1 MFRMDGPRD
10 GLLKN
15 LNIFIVLLIVC
26 LCRWN
31 RNLLYPIRHG
41 KPYITLKFLCA
52 CLPCLVCYDYNHDL
66 LFQRINSY
74 VAHKYRAAFKAELG
88 VHVMHFYCR
97 EYQRQL
103 PEEGVRLT
111 PTAMA
116 SPPAKQPAVSMRQM
130 FRDFITSRTLAVS
143 WKYWLVK
150 PLNIPISHTNVNT
163 HTL

>member
-26 LCRWN
+26 LFRCN
-31 RNLLYPIRHG
+31 RSLWYPIRHG

-74 VAHKYRAAFKAELG
+74 AAQKYRAAFKAERG
-88 VHVMHFYCR
+88 IRDAFYCR

-103 PEEGVRLT
+103 PEEGVCLT

-150 PLNIPISHTNVNT
+150 PLIFPYQR
-163 HTL
+163 